1 MDIDVFLFNTRST
14 YCIASWILNLTKTLH
29 LLFQVA
35 ELRSYLKSKGAEI
48 SEENSA
54 DGLIT
59 DLAKVIEASE
69 IIFKENVP
77 EAGNVDVEF

>member
-1 MDIDVFLFNTRST
+1 M
-14 YCIASWILNLTKTLH
+14 Y

-77 EAGNVDVEF
+77 EAGNANIKLFRRIRWIMFILGVLAVS